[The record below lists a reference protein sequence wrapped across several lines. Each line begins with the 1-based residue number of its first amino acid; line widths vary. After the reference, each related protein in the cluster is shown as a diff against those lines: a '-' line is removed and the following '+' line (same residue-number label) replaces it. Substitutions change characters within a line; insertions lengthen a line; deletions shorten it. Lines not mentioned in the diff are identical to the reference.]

1 MKDKRNAYVTFVMR
15 NDSFIPGAL
24 VLTHS
29 IKKYQTQ
36 HDLVCLI
43 TNSISSQGK
52 SCLEQLYDKVIPVDE
67 IYLEHPNSIGRSDRS
82 VLFTRLQCLR
92 LGANGGL
99 GTDYEKI
106 VVLDADI
113 LFLRNND

>member
-1 MKDKRNAYVTFVMR
+1 MKEKRNAYVTFVMR

-43 TNSISSQGK
+43 TISISSQGK

-67 IYLEHPNSIGRSDRS
+67 IYLEHPNSIGRSDRFCTIYQAS
-82 VLFTRLQCLR
+82 VPTAWSKRRTWNRLRKNSCIR
-92 LGANGGL
+92 C
-99 GTDYEKI
+99 
-106 VVLDADI
+106 
-113 LFLRNND
+113 